1 MKSYPTVIQ
10 GGMGMA
16 VSSWRLAQA
25 VSRSGQLGVVS
36 GTALD
41 TVLIRRLN
49 DGDPDGHM
57 RRALAVF
64 PFPHVA
70 EWLVEKYYKPF
81 GRKPLGRYQSVPMP
95 TDTLVPSL
103 EQVWAVV
110 AGNFCEVWL
119 AKQGHQGQVGVNL
132 LEKIQNP
139 LHNISL
145 YGAMLA
151 GVDFV
156 LMGAGI
162 PRQIMGVL
170 SGISRG
176 EVTSYE
182 VDMEEA
188 DGSKSDPETVEFDP
202 ELYQMTRLPY
212 PLTQP
217 QFLAII
223 SSDTLAKWLEAVV
236 DGFVIEG
243 PNAGGH
249 NAPPRK
255 KGVFNDDNEPMYGPK
270 DVPNLEA
277 IAALGKPFW
286 LAGEYNTPE
295 QLQAALALGATGI
308 QVGTGFAL
316 SDDSG
321 LDPMIRAEIR
331 RLAYRGELKIFRD
344 GRASPTGYPIN
355 IPFLEGTNAEP
366 ALYMERDRVCNL
378 GYLRTPYRKSDGTIG
393 FRCPAEPVSEY
404 LKKGGKEEDTV
415 GRKCICNGLCA
426 VVSMAQVAKDGKSHE
441 RPIATLGKDVSFLPR
456 IMRHED
462 EGYTASVFLNFLL
475 SQS

>member
-1 MKSYPTVIQ
+1 
-10 GGMGMA
+10 MGVA
-16 VSSWRLAQA
+16 VSNWKLARC
-25 VSRSGQLGVVS
+25 VSQSGNLGVVS

-41 TVLIRRLN
+41 TVLVRRLN
-49 DGDPDGHM
+49 DGDPDCHM
-57 RRALAVF
+57 RRALAAF

-70 EWLVEKYYKPF
+70 EWILTKYYKPF
-81 GRKPLGRYQSVPMP
+81 GRKPGGRYQSVPMP
-95 TDTLVPSL
+95 TGTLVPTK
-103 EQVWAVV
+103 EQVWTVV
-110 AGNFCEVWL
+110 AGCFCEVWL
-119 AKQGHQGQVGVNL
+119 AKHGHNGMVGINL
-132 LEKIQNP
+132 LEKIQSP

-145 YGAMLA
+145 FGAMLA
-151 GVDFV
+151 GVDYV

-170 SGISRG
+170 TGLAAG

-188 DGSKSDPETVEFDP
+188 DGSVSTAERVEFDP
-202 ELYQMTRLPY
+202 ELYDMSRLPH
-212 PLTQP
+212 PLRKP
-217 QFLAII
+217 KFLAIV
-223 SSDTLAKWLEAVV
+223 SSDTLAKFLAGKV
-236 DGFVIEG
+236 DGYVIEG

-255 KGVFNDDNEPMYGPK
+255 KGVFNEHGEPEYGPK
-270 DVPNLEA
+270 DVPNLEV
-277 IAALGKPFW
+277 IAELGMPFW

-295 QLQAALALGATGI
+295 QLQAALAVGATGI

-316 SDDSG
+316 SEDSG
-321 LDPMIRAEIR
+321 LDPAIRAQIR
-331 RLAYRGELKIFRD
+331 RLAYNGELKIYRD

-355 IPFLEGTNAEP
+355 IPSLEGTNSDP
-366 ALYMERDRVCNL
+366 ALYLERDRVCNL

-393 FRCPAEPVSEY
+393 FRCPAEPVDEY

-426 VVSMAQVAKDGKSHE
+426 VVGKAQVAKGGDSFE

-456 IMRHED
+456 IMRDED
-462 EGYTASVFLNFLL
+462 DCYTAEEFLAFLL
-475 SQS
+475 GTPA